1 MAPPGTA
8 KKRSSPADPK
18 AVENSALRSWK
29 ACMEGTKQ
37 ITREVETVIGA
48 VLRIHDTKK
57 LNESHASIKAN
68 LDDSAAKTAEA
79 TCEAWVRVRVSLK
92 SWVR

>member
-8 KKRSSPADPK
+8 KKEAVRPTPKPSKTALSAAGKPA
-18 AVENSALRSWK
+18 WK
-29 ACMEGTKQ
+29 ERKQ
-37 ITREVETVIGA
+37 ITREVETVVGA

-68 LDDSAAKTAEA
+68 LDDSVAKRAEA
-79 TCEAWVRVRVSLK
+79 TCEAWVRVRVSLE